1 MVRDVTPRCA
11 RCGVKECSEGKDCFG
26 KREEHRGLYDDDR
39 LSRLHR
45 AATAIE
51 GRHYCEET
59 RLGEI
64 IRFAREIG
72 AERIG
77 VAFCVGL
84 FEEARVVDEILR
96 QHFDVVSVCCKACAI
111 DKADFAYEQ
120 IDDERTEMICNSAGQ
135 AELMNAAGTDLNVI
149 CGLCVGHDSVFSMV
163 SRAPV
168 TTFIAK
174 DRVLAHNTA
183 GAIYSNY
190 TRRTLLDK
198 GRAEEEAG

>member
-1 MVRDVTPRCA
+1 MDDATPRCA
-11 RCGVKECSEGKDCFG
+11 RCETKECAGGKDCFG
-26 KREEHRGLYDDDR
+26 RREEHRDLYGDER
-39 LSRLHR
+39 IAALHR

-64 IRFAREIG
+64 IRFAREID

-77 VAFCVGL
+77 LAFCVGL
-84 FEEARVVDEILR
+84 SEEARVVDEILR
-96 QHFDVVSVCCKACAI
+96 RHFDVVSVCCKACAI
-111 DKADFAYEQ
+111 DKVDFAYEQ
-120 IDDERTEMICNSAGQ
+120 IDDDRTEMICNSAGQ
-135 AELMNAAGTDLNVI
+135 AELLNAAETDLNVI

-168 TTFIAK
+168 TTYIAK

-183 GAIYSNY
+183 GAIYSDY
-190 TRRTLLDK
+190 IRRTLLDD
-198 GRAEEEAG
+198 GASAGDAD